1 MQTPRPPDS
10 GTPGDQDVAEL
21 GVSRTRGSVFFI
33 IARAASALFNLISV
47 PILLSLLGKD
57 AYSAIVFTLV
67 IQNLMSC
74 FDLGITEVAMRQMS
88 VAIAARDDE
97 EFQNL
102 NRDQF
107 TMNLISGFVMI
118 LVGLVCGAMIDLT
131 ESGVGRIEALVLF
144 AGIGIQ
150 SALNRF
156 SLSVITPLSAF
167 QKFDR
172 ISLAMALQGIATT
185 VLAVALAYV
194 TRRPWTYAVAIVVAE
209 ALTFLVLALAARKF
223 GRWRFPRPALRL
235 ERLKPMLRL
244 CLVDYPNRVG
254 SFFTAAGDK
263 LMLGSA
269 GATARLQLVDF
280 RNGSR
285 LPDVL
290 KEMLLVFG
298 ITSLPS
304 FSRDFQHSREKF
316 HRGVFLSGLI
326 VFFASCL
333 AMIVPAGF
341 ADPLL
346 RVWLGRFY
354 VPDGAYVMLI
364 MAVFQALQTYVL
376 VMGYA
381 LFAMAKRGW
390 FVPISLG
397 GAAASLFL
405 TLPVYRAYGIIGVAS
420 MNAVIGILQTL
431 GLWVT
436 LSKLGFPVRELL
448 IHAARIVGVL
458 AVSLLFT
465 AAGWWTSGL
474 PFLRDYPVLS
484 LITAPVAVLIALFTI
499 VRLKVAPL
507 PDRIARRLRPFWPA
521 ASEGQPN
528 V

>member
-1 MQTPRPPDS
+1 MSDPRPPDS
-10 GTPGDQDVAEL
+10 GKPGETDIAEH

-33 IARAASALFNLISV
+33 VARAVSAFFNLISV
-47 PILLSLLGKD
+47 PILLYLLGKD
-57 AYSAIVFTLV
+57 AYGAIVITLY

-88 VAIAARDDE
+88 GAIAARDDE
-97 EFQNL
+97 EFQDL

-107 TMNLISGFVMI
+107 TMNLISGSVMI
-118 LVGLVCGAMIDLT
+118 LVGFVCGAMIDLT
-131 ESGVGRIEALVLF
+131 ESGVNRIESLVLF

-150 SALNRF
+150 SALNRL
-156 SLSVITPLSAF
+156 SLSVITPLSAY

-172 ISLAMALQGIATT
+172 ISLALALQGIVTT
-185 VLAVALAYV
+185 VLAVALAYF
-194 TRRPWTYAVAIVVAE
+194 TRKPWTYAVAIVVAE

-223 GRWRFPRPALRL
+223 GRWRFPRPAFRR
-235 ERLKPMLRL
+235 ERLKPLLRL

-263 LMLGSA
+263 LLLGLA
-269 GATARLQLVDF
+269 GAAARLQLVDY

-290 KEMLLVFG
+290 KEMLLSFG

-304 FSRDFQHSREKF
+304 FSRDFHHSREKF
-316 HRGVFLSGLI
+316 HQGVFLSGLI

-381 LFAMAKRGW
+381 FFAMAKRGW
-390 FVPISLG
+390 FVPLSLG
-397 GAAASLFL
+397 AAAASLFL
-405 TLPVYRAYGIIGVAS
+405 TLPVYRNFGIIGVAS
-420 MNAVIGILQTL
+420 MNAAIGILQTV
-431 GLWVT
+431 GLWAT
-436 LSKLGFPVRELL
+436 LSKLGFPARELF
-448 IHAARIVGVL
+448 IHAGRIVGVL
-458 AVSLLFT
+458 AVSLLFA
-465 AAGWWTSGL
+465 AAGWWASGL
-474 PFLRDYPVLS
+474 PFLRNYPALS
-484 LITAPVAVLIALFTI
+484 LILAPVAVLIALFAI
-499 VRLKVAPL
+499 VQLKIAPL
-507 PDRIARRLRPFWPA
+507 PDRIAKRLRPFWPA